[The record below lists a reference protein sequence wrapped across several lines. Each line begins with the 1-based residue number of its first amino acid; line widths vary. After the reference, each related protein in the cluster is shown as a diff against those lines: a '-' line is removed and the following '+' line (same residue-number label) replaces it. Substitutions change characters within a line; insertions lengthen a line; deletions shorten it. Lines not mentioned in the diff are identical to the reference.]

1 MPIIKDKYGSKGSQT
16 RSKYLTRDKNRAFT
30 NPPILE
36 NTTEQKKEILKNN
49 YREDAQNINEIT
61 NTTRAI
67 TSQNILP
74 TSDATQVL
82 RSVASFKITRHD
94 EALRF
99 FTLRRGGSL
108 HSLILNNFN
117 SDAST

>member
-1 MPIIKDKYGSKGSQT
+1 MPIIKDKYGGKGSQT
-16 RSKYLTRDKNRAFT
+16 RSKYLSRDKNKAFA

-74 TSDATQVL
+74 TSETTQVL

-99 FTLRRGGSL
+99 FTLRL
-108 HSLILNNFN
+108 PLTIVKFIAKTL
-117 SDAST
+117 